1 MQLSRGRRHLNLHT
15 ARESCARNFQ
25 TDFSTK
31 EGFRMNDFRSPNQR
45 FTPPQ
50 QQAWPP
56 PSADGSWG
64 SLQAQTAAQ
73 ASVAERMGFIR
84 KVYALFFVGTLFA
97 IGGVALGMSFPPLF
111 EFALEHPFIMLLL
124 MLGAVMGAQAVR
136 HVPVVNV
143 VALFAF
149 TTFTGV
155 VISPLM
161 YYVSLYNPAS
171 IWQAGGLTVGI
182 FGGLTA
188 YVFISKRD
196 FSFLHGMLWTGLIIM
211 ILGGFLNWFVVG
223 SSALGF
229 GLAAAT
235 LLLFSGFVLYDTSNI
250 MRRYPT
256 NEYIAGALDLYLDA
270 FNIFLALI
278 RILNAGRR

>member
-1 MQLSRGRRHLNLHT
+1 MNEFKSPRP
-15 ARESCARNFQ
+15 
-25 TDFSTK
+25 
-31 EGFRMNDFRSPNQR
+31 GFDDR
-45 FTPPQ
+45 

-56 PSADGSWG
+56 PQGGWG

-73 ASVAERMGFIR
+73 ASVAERVSFIR

-97 IGGVALGMSFPPLF
+97 IGGVLLGFMFPPLMMM
-111 EFALEHPFIMLLL
+111 ALRHPWIMLFA
-124 MLGAVMGAQAVR
+124 MLGGVMGAQAVR
-136 HVPVVNV
+136 HVRGVNLL
-143 VALFAF
+143 ALFGF
-149 TTFTGV
+149 TTLTGV
-155 VISPLM
+155 IISPLM
-161 YYVSLYNPAS
+161 ALVWATNPAS
-171 IWQAGGLTVGI
+171 LVQAGVLTVGI

-196 FSFLHGMLWTGLIIM
+196 FSFLRGMVTTGLIVI
-211 ILGGFLNWFVVG
+211 ILAGLLNIFLVG

-229 GLAAAT
+229 ALAAAT

-250 MRRYPT
+250 IRRYPT
-256 NEYIAGALDLYLDA
+256 NEYVAGALSLYLDA

>member
-1 MQLSRGRRHLNLHT
+1 
-15 ARESCARNFQ
+15 
-25 TDFSTK
+25 
-31 EGFRMNDFRSPNQR
+31 MNDFQSQNQR
-45 FTPPQ
+45 YNP

-56 PSADGSWG
+56 PNAGGWG

-73 ASVAERMGFIR
+73 ASVVERMSFIR
-84 KVYALFFVGTLFA
+84 KVYALFFVATLFG
-97 IGGVALGMSFPPLF
+97 IGGVALGLSFVPLLI
-111 EFALEHPFIMLLL
+111 FAAQHPIIMLLV
-124 MLGAVMGAQAVR
+124 MLGGVMGATAVR

-143 VALFAF
+143 AALFGF
-149 TTFTGV
+149 TTLTGV

-161 YYVSLYNPAS
+161 YVVGRDNPAS
-171 IWQAGGLTVGI
+171 LVQAGLLTVGI

-196 FSFLHGMLWTGLIIM
+196 FSFLRGMVWTGLIVM
-211 ILGGFLNWFVVG
+211 ILAGLLNVFIVG

-229 GLAAAT
+229 AIAAAT
-235 LLLFSGFVLYDTSNI
+235 LLLFAGFVLYDTSNI
-250 MRRYPT
+250 IRRYPT

-270 FNIFLALI
+270 FNIFLALV

>member
-1 MQLSRGRRHLNLHT
+1 MSD
-15 ARESCARNFQ
+15 FQ
-25 TDFSTK
+25 
-31 EGFRMNDFRSPNQR
+31 SPNQR
-45 FTPPQ
+45 FDPHQQKAWSPQ
-50 QQAWPP
+50 GAE
-56 PSADGSWG
+56 GGWG

-73 ASVAERMGFIR
+73 VSVEERMGFIR

-97 IGGVALGMSFPPLF
+97 IGGVALGMSFEPLY
-111 EFALEHPFIMLLL
+111 EFALAHPFIMLLM

-161 YYVSLYNPAS
+161 YAVSRYNPDS
-171 IWQAGGLTVGI
+171 IWQAGVLTVGI

-196 FSFLHGMLWTGLIIM
+196 FSFLRGMLWTGLIIM
-211 ILGGFLNWFVVG
+211 ILGGLLNWFVVG